1 MKPEQ
6 FDRLFHALADPY
18 RRQMVERLAQGP
30 ASVKELASPIQLAL
44 PSALKHLKVL
54 EEGGIVL
61 SEKTGRV
68 RTYRMR
74 PQALSL
80 AVAISVRRAIVFVA
94 GYGRPQG
101 PQSDVFFVLV
111 MQFGELCSVRDGRAA
126 DFQCGNH
133 ATQIIHQAMFLVA
146 KTCYPALIRR

>member
-18 RRQMVERLAQGP
+18 RRRMVERLARGP
-30 ASVKELASPIQLAL
+30 ASVKELAAPIAIGL

-61 SEKTGRV
+61 SKKTGRV

-74 PQALSL
+74 PHALKSVGEWVKQREAAMNKAFDRLFL
-80 AVAISVRRAIVFVA
+80 AMRNLSEK
-94 GYGRPQG
+94 
-101 PQSDVFFVLV
+101 D
-111 MQFGELCSVRDGRAA
+111 E
-126 DFQCGNH
+126 
-133 ATQIIHQAMFLVA
+133 
-146 KTCYPALIRR
+146 

>member
-18 RRQMVERLAQGP
+18 RRQMVERLARGP
-30 ASVKELASPIQLAL
+30 ASVKELAGPIEIAL
-44 PSALKHLKVL
+44 PSAVKHLKVL

-74 PQALSL
+74 PNALKS
-80 AVAISVRRAIVFVA
+80 ISQWVKQREAAMNKAFDR
-94 GYGRPQG
+94 
-101 PQSDVFFVLV
+101 LV
-111 MQFGELCSVRDGRAA
+111 
-126 DFQCGNH
+126 
-133 ATQIIHQAMFLVA
+133 QAMQDFPEKDA
-146 KTCYPALIRR
+146 

>member
-1 MKPEQ
+1 MTPQQ

-18 RRQMVERLAQGP
+18 RRQMVERLARGP
-30 ASVKELASPIQLAL
+30 ASVKELVKPIEIGL

-74 PQALSL
+74 PQGLKSISQWIKLREAAMNKAFDRLVQALQDS
-80 AVAISVRRAIVFVA
+80 
-94 GYGRPQG
+94 PEK
-101 PQSDVFFVLV
+101 D
-111 MQFGELCSVRDGRAA
+111 D
-126 DFQCGNH
+126 
-133 ATQIIHQAMFLVA
+133 
-146 KTCYPALIRR
+146 